1 MLKTI
6 ESLITTK
13 GSQVCQEYCNTDY
26 SCISMKTLVI
36 LIFLLHY
43 YNYQVIQRKVGKS
56 YSQVLQYVYHFLR
69 RRIKEGTITFSQ
81 KKKKKKEGIITLNK
95 NKGKVDQFLKG
106 IGLGYIFTKKIY
118 GKRKN
123 QLVFFFMI
131 FYICHKSDIKI
142 FLKWS
147 LHKYKCLWGVGGKG
161 WGSNLQEGASHT
173 YTLRLG

>member
-1 MLKTI
+1 MNHHFCHPGPIVFTLLILFSAFLILLGFFCHWALLSKWASTLITTSMLKTI

-13 GSQVCQEYCNTDY
+13 GSQVCQEYYNTDY

-36 LIFLLHY
+36 LIFFLHY

-69 RRIKEGTITFSQ
+69 RRIKEGTVTFSQ
-81 KKKKKKEGIITLNK
+81 KKKKEGIITLNK

-123 QLVFFFMI
+123 QLVFF
-131 FYICHKSDIKI
+131 YD
-142 FLKWS
+142 FLYLS
-147 LHKYKCLWGVGGKG
+147 
-161 WGSNLQEGASHT
+161 
-173 YTLRLG
+173 